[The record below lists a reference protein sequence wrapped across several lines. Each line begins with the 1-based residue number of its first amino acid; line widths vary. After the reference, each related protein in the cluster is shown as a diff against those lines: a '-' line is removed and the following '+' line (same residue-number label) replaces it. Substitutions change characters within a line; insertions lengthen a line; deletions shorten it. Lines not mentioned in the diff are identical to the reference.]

1 MRWLPI
7 SGEEIYKGHIM
18 KFKIIFVLMIA
29 VAILLAG
36 GSEKDLVGNLAPGMA
51 YAQVKQLD
59 EETEKARE
67 EEQKGEKIFS
77 KLEEEK
83 EKEKEKEKIRLPGQ
97 MPAVSPETFRMIET
111 IENKNRELKKRE
123 EELRIKQTRLEALEA
138 KVRKDLDKIEKSISE
153 SKEQMGIQDERTKK
167 NVEALI
173 KVYSSMK
180 PEEAANL
187 VEAIDEGLALQ
198 IISGMKSK
206 IAGQVLSNLDVK
218 VAKRISENLAG
229 KRDKPS
235 EKTNSPGN

>member
-1 MRWLPI
+1 
-7 SGEEIYKGHIM
+7 M
-18 KFKIIFVLMIA
+18 KFKIMFVFMIA
-29 VAILLAG
+29 VAFLLAG
-36 GSEKDLVGNLAPGMA
+36 RSDKYLAGNLESGMA
-51 YAQVKQLD
+51 YAQVKQID
-59 EETEKARE
+59 EETEKVRE
-67 EEQKGEKIFS
+67 EKKIIPLEPQK
-77 KLEEEK
+77 EEV
-83 EKEKEKEKIRLPGQ
+83 KEKEKIQLPGQ
-97 MPAVSPETFRMIET
+97 MPAVSPEAFSETFRMIET
-111 IENKNRELKKRE
+111 IENKNQELKKRE

-138 KVRKDLDKIEKSISE
+138 KVRKNLDKIEKNISE
-153 SKEQMGIQDERTKK
+153 SKKQMGIQDEKTKE

-180 PEEAANL
+180 PEDAANL

-235 EKTNSPGN
+235 EKSSSAGN

>member
-1 MRWLPI
+1 
-7 SGEEIYKGHIM
+7 M

-153 SKEQMGIQDERTKK
+153 SKEQMGIQDERAKK

>member
-7 SGEEIYKGHIM
+7 SGEAIYKGHIM
-18 KFKIIFVLMIA
+18 KFKIIFVFMIA

-77 KLEEEK
+77 KLEE

-153 SKEQMGIQDERTKK
+153 SKEQMGIQDEKAKK

>member
-1 MRWLPI
+1 
-7 SGEEIYKGHIM
+7 M
-18 KFKIIFVLMIA
+18 KFKIIFVFMIA

-235 EKTNSPGN
+235 EKSSSPGN

>member
-1 MRWLPI
+1 MKWLPI

-18 KFKIIFVLMIA
+18 KFKIIFVFMIA
-29 VAILLAG
+29 VAILLTG

-67 EEQKGEKIFS
+67 EEQKGEKIFFKS
-77 KLEEEK
+77 EE

>member
-18 KFKIIFVLMIA
+18 KFKIIFVFMIA

-77 KLEEEK
+77 KLEE

-153 SKEQMGIQDERTKK
+153 SKEQMGIQDERAKK

>member
-67 EEQKGEKIFS
+67 EEQKGEKIFFKS
-77 KLEEEK
+77 EE

>member
-1 MRWLPI
+1 
-7 SGEEIYKGHIM
+7 M

-229 KRDKPS
+229 KRDKLS

>member
-1 MRWLPI
+1 
-7 SGEEIYKGHIM
+7 M
-18 KFKIIFVLMIA
+18 KFKIMFVFMIA
-29 VAILLAG
+29 VAFLLTGRSDKYLAG
-36 GSEKDLVGNLAPGMA
+36 NLESGMA
-51 YAQVKQLD
+51 YAQVKQID
-59 EETEKARE
+59 EETEKVRE
-67 EEQKGEKIFS
+67 EKKKFPLEPQK
-77 KLEEEK
+77 EEV
-83 EKEKEKEKIRLPGQ
+83 KEKEKIQLPGQ
-97 MPAVSPETFRMIET
+97 MPAVSPETFSETFRMIET

-138 KVRKDLDKIEKSISE
+138 KVRKDLDKIEKNISE
-153 SKEQMGIQDERTKK
+153 SKKQMGIQNEKTKE

-180 PEEAANL
+180 PEDAANL

-235 EKTNSPGN
+235 EKSSSAGN

>member
-18 KFKIIFVLMIA
+18 KFKIIFVFMIA

-229 KRDKPS
+229 KRDKPYEMS
-235 EKTNSPGN
+235 SPPGN

>member
-1 MRWLPI
+1 
-7 SGEEIYKGHIM
+7 M
-18 KFKIIFVLMIA
+18 KFKIMFVFMIA
-29 VAILLAG
+29 VAFLLAG
-36 GSEKDLVGNLAPGMA
+36 RSDKYLAGNLESGMA
-51 YAQVKQLD
+51 YAQVKQID
-59 EETEKARE
+59 EVTEKARE
-67 EEQKGEKIFS
+67 EKKKFPLEPQK
-77 KLEEEK
+77 EEV
-83 EKEKEKEKIRLPGQ
+83 KEKEKIQLPGQ

-138 KVRKDLDKIEKSISE
+138 KVRKDLDKIEKNISE
-153 SKEQMGIQDERTKK
+153 SKKQMGIQDEKTKE

-235 EKTNSPGN
+235 EKSSSPGN

>member
-18 KFKIIFVLMIA
+18 KFKIIFVFMIA
-29 VAILLAG
+29 VAILLTG

-77 KLEEEK
+77 KLEE

-153 SKEQMGIQDERTKK
+153 SKEQMGIQDEKNK
-167 NVEALI
+167 ENVEALI

-235 EKTNSPGN
+235 EMSSPPGN

>member
-7 SGEEIYKGHIM
+7 SGEAIYKGHIM
-18 KFKIIFVLMIA
+18 KCKIIFVLMIA

-153 SKEQMGIQDERTKK
+153 SKEQMGIQDERAKK

>member
-1 MRWLPI
+1 
-7 SGEEIYKGHIM
+7 M
-18 KFKIIFVLMIA
+18 KFKIMFVFMIA
-29 VAILLAG
+29 VAFLLAG
-36 GSEKDLVGNLAPGMA
+36 SSDKYLAGNLESGMA
-51 YAQVKQLD
+51 YAQVKQID
-59 EETEKARE
+59 EETEKVRE
-67 EEQKGEKIFS
+67 EKKTFPLEPQK
-77 KLEEEK
+77 EEV
-83 EKEKEKEKIRLPGQ
+83 KEKEKIQLPGQ

-138 KVRKDLDKIEKSISE
+138 KVRKDLDKIEKNISE
-153 SKEQMGIQDERTKK
+153 SKKQMGIQDEKTKE

-180 PEEAANL
+180 PEDAANL

-235 EKTNSPGN
+235 EMSSPPGN

>member
-1 MRWLPI
+1 
-7 SGEEIYKGHIM
+7 M
-18 KFKIIFVLMIA
+18 KFKIMFVFMIA
-29 VAILLAG
+29 VAFLLAG
-36 GSEKDLVGNLAPGMA
+36 RSDNYLAGNLESGMA
-51 YAQVKQLD
+51 YAQVKQID
-59 EETEKARE
+59 EETEKVRE
-67 EEQKGEKIFS
+67 EKKISPLEPQK
-77 KLEEEK
+77 EEVQ
-83 EKEKEKEKIRLPGQ
+83 EKEKIQLPGQ
-97 MPAVSPETFRMIET
+97 MPAISPETFRMIET

-138 KVRKDLDKIEKSISE
+138 KVRKDLDKIEKNISE
-153 SKEQMGIQDERTKK
+153 SKKQMGIQDEKTKE

-180 PEEAANL
+180 PEDAANL

-235 EKTNSPGN
+235 EKSSSPGN

>member
-18 KFKIIFVLMIA
+18 KFKIIFVFMIA

-67 EEQKGEKIFS
+67 EEQKGEKIFFKS
-77 KLEEEK
+77 EE

-97 MPAVSPETFRMIET
+97 MPAASPETFRMIET

-123 EELRIKQTRLEALEA
+123 EELRIKQTRLEALDA

>member
-7 SGEEIYKGHIM
+7 SGEAIYKGHIM

>member
-1 MRWLPI
+1 M
-7 SGEEIYKGHIM
+7 
-18 KFKIIFVLMIA
+18 
-29 VAILLAG
+29 
-36 GSEKDLVGNLAPGMA
+36 
-51 YAQVKQLD
+51 
-59 EETEKARE
+59 

-123 EELRIKQTRLEALEA
+123 EALRLKEVRLEALEA

-180 PEEAANL
+180 PEDAANL

-235 EKTNSPGN
+235 EKSSSPGN

>member
-1 MRWLPI
+1 
-7 SGEEIYKGHIM
+7 M
-18 KFKIIFVLMIA
+18 KFKIMFVFMIA
-29 VAILLAG
+29 VAFLLAG
-36 GSEKDLVGNLAPGMA
+36 RSDNYLAGNLESGMA
-51 YAQVKQLD
+51 YAQVKQID
-59 EETEKARE
+59 EETEKVRE
-67 EEQKGEKIFS
+67 EKKIPPLEPQK
-77 KLEEEK
+77 EEV
-83 EKEKEKEKIRLPGQ
+83 KEKEKIQLPGQ
-97 MPAVSPETFRMIET
+97 MPAVSPETFSETFRMIET

-138 KVRKDLDKIEKSISE
+138 KVRKDLDKIEKNISE
-153 SKEQMGIQDERTKK
+153 SKKQMGIQDEKTKE

-235 EKTNSPGN
+235 EKSSSAGN